1 MKRICTIRESVSG
14 PRHTHTHTHNSVY
27 CLSLHGDVP
36 GFHIREPASPLHS
49 RKVSWKPAEAFLR
62 PVHSWQLKLFNQH
75 GDVISCSW
83 SAWSFQEPK
92 PLTEKRCSPSLMTEF
107 VSSSLHIFAKQN
119 IKMEAFMLLLL
130 LLSQFSRVRL
140 CATP

>member
-14 PRHTHTHTHNSVY
+14 PRHTHTHTHTHSVY
-27 CLSLHGDVP
+27 RPSLHGDVP

-49 RKVSWKPAEAFLR
+49 RKMSWKPAEAFLR

-83 SAWSFQEPK
+83 SAWSFQESRT
-92 PLTEKRCSPSLMTEF
+92 LTEKRCSPSLMTEF
-107 VSSSLHIFAKQN
+107 VSSSLRILQN
-119 IKMEAFMLLLL
+119 KMEAFMLLLL
-130 LLSQFSRVRL
+130 RHFSRVRL